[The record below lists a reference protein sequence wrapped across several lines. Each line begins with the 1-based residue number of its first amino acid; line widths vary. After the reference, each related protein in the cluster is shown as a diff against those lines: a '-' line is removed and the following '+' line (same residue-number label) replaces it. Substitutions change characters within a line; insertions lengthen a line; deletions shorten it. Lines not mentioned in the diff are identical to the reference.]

1 MLVYTQCIIAMRKK
15 GGLMDDLTKL
25 YLKEIEQLKC
35 DFINAENQ
43 NEKCK
48 IMMLI
53 CVMSFSLSNYL
64 IDKQQKNQE
73 LKKAA

>member
-1 MLVYTQCIIAMRKK
+1 
-15 GGLMDDLTKL
+15 MDDLTKL

>member
-1 MLVYTQCIIAMRKK
+1 
-15 GGLMDDLTKL
+15 MDDLTKL

-53 CVMSFSLSNYL
+53 CVMSLSLSTYL
-64 IDKQQKNQE
+64 IEKQQKNQK